1 MSHKCVRCGSIYEDN
16 DASILRGCKCGSIFF
31 MYIKSAADEQKI
43 AQLQT
48 VLKQK
53 DTTLEQELTK
63 RIDEQKKAEES
74 AEKDEYLR
82 LEEKTE
88 KAEKEERAVAP
99 ELKIVQPKSRK
110 MRGFDEIK
118 FGVETVRIPKEGV
131 YEINIDAL
139 MRNQPLIIL
148 ERGSVYFIH
157 LPTVF
162 DKVKE

>member
-1 MSHKCVRCGSIYEDN
+1 MSHKCVRCGSMYEDN

-31 MYIKSAADEQKI
+31 MYIKSEADEQKI

-53 DTTLEQELTK
+53 DTTLEQELAK

-74 AEKDEYLR
+74 ADKDEYLR
-82 LEEKTE
+82 VGDKEVDAG
-88 KAEKEERAVAP
+88 KAAP
-99 ELKIVQPKSRK
+99 ELKIMRPKKS
-110 MRGFDEIK
+110 RGFDEIK

-157 LPTVF
+157 LPSAF
-162 DKVKE
+162 EKIKE

>member
-1 MSHKCVRCGSIYEDN
+1 VRCGSMYEDN

-74 AEKDEYLR
+74 AGKDEYLR

-88 KAEKEERAVAP
+88 KTEKAATP
-99 ELKIVQPKSRK
+99 ELKIMRPKKS
-110 MRGFDEIK
+110 RGFDEIK

-157 LPTVF
+157 LPSAF
-162 DKVKE
+162 EKIKE